1 MIPQFFSCARAIL
14 MFAAFLPAVAI
25 GQVPTLDAL
34 KQFPSAESAFQVRMK
49 RAVAERDRYREANR
63 DAHLI
68 VGRVQ
73 LQGNDDPESV
83 RSQMIIVQE
92 GFFVDVI
99 RDLKMPIGFRHAD
112 YKPLDFTLPEAAV
125 PEENGII
132 DVGIVKMSKASLA
145 DKGRIT
151 GKLMLE
157 ATDDAG
163 AARVSVTLSTPR
175 ANTPSNGTEGVGRKH
190 RSMTLKVGRDGT
202 VQSEPVSEGDYY
214 IGLSADGHVS
224 TSRRVTVNAGE
235 DTDFGHVGLELPRKI
250 KITYRVLETGDSN
263 FAESPEM
270 VKAFPAGHRWKATP
284 DIYGWDLEFEQSGGK
299 IAFSY
304 SYGPCQ
310 IKDLGPGTLDDHL
323 DALPEAATDSPRG
336 MEVTSGHV
344 YLLNQK
350 HWKHAVLFR
359 AEIDGKV
366 EPSEKMSSDVGITA
380 GSPQLPNVIA
390 HYEFEGNANDLNGT
404 GSAFD
409 LRNTQ
414 FNNGSLVLN
423 GQYEHSG
430 SALGYRAIAS
440 TPDQSYDSFTVAVRF
455 KAQSFDGRNKTILCG
470 GRSYRWF
477 QICAGQGNAV
487 SVTLN
492 NQRISHTFENLK
504 LRPGRWHQIAC
515 AVDIPKGI
523 VAVVLDRNRAEV
535 FRLPPGFKL
544 DVVGS
549 SGEESDKNWM
559 FTNYSFGDAFYGLID
574 ELTILKGTMS
584 AAAFRE
590 TIAKLK
596 ENTSASTSSN

>member
-1 MIPQFFSCARAIL
+1 MAPQFLNFARATF

-25 GQVPTLDAL
+25 GQMPTLDAL
-34 KQFPSAESAFQVRMK
+34 KRFPSAEKALQVRMK
-49 RAVAERDRYREANR
+49 RATAERDRYREANR

-68 VGRVQ
+68 VGRLQ

-83 RSQMIIVQE
+83 RSQMIIVE
-92 GFFVDVI
+92 DGFFVDVI

-112 YKPLDFTLPEAAV
+112 YKPLDFTLPDDAV
-125 PEENGII
+125 PGKNDII
-132 DVGIVKMSKASLA
+132 DVGIVKMSKAAFA

-151 GKLMLE
+151 GQLMLE
-157 ATDDAG
+157 AADDAG
-163 AARVSVTLSTPR
+163 AARVNVTLSTPR

-214 IGLSADGHVS
+214 LGLSADGHVS
-224 TSRRVTVNAGE
+224 ASRRVTVNAGE
-235 DTDFGHVGLELPRKI
+235 DTDFGRVRLELPQKI
-250 KITYRVLETGDSN
+250 KVTYRVLETGEGN

-270 VKAFPAGHRWKATP
+270 VKSFPAGHRWKATQ
-284 DIYGWDLEFEQSGGK
+284 DIYGWDLEFKQSGGK
-299 IAFSY
+299 VSFSY
-304 SYGPCQ
+304 SYSPCQ

-323 DALPEAATDSPRG
+323 DALPESATDSPRG

-344 YLLNQK
+344 YLLNQR

-359 AEIDGKV
+359 VEIDGKV
-366 EPSEKMSSDVGITA
+366 EPAEKMSSDVGSTA
-380 GSPQLPNVIA
+380 GSPKLPNVIA
-390 HYEFEGNANDLNGT
+390 HYEFDGNANELNGT
-404 GSAFD
+404 GFAFD

-414 FNNGSLVLN
+414 FNNGALVLN
-423 GQYEHSG
+423 GQYEHAARG
-430 SALGYRAIAS
+430 FGYRAIAN
-440 TPDQSYDSFTVAVRF
+440 TPNQSYDSFTVAVRF
-455 KAQSFDGRNKTILCG
+455 KAQSFADRNKTILCG

-477 QICAGQGNAV
+477 QICAGQDNAV

-492 NQRISHTFENLK
+492 NQRISHTFQNLK

-515 AVDIPKGI
+515 AVDIPKGF
-523 VAVVLDRNRAEV
+523 VAVVLDSNRAEV

-549 SGEESDKNWM
+549 NREQSDKNWM

-574 ELTILKGTMS
+574 ELTILRGTMQAS
-584 AAAFRE
+584 AFRE
-590 TIAKLK
+590 TIATLK
-596 ENTSASTSSN
+596 EQTSASTSSN

>member
-1 MIPQFFSCARAIL
+1 MIPQFLDFARAIL
-14 MFAAFLPAVAI
+14 MLAALLPAVAI
-25 GQVPTLDAL
+25 GQAPTLDAL
-34 KQFPSAESAFQVRMK
+34 KRFPSAEKALQVRMK

-83 RSQMIIVQE
+83 RSQMIIVEE

-99 RDLKMPIGFRHAD
+99 RDPKMPIGFRHSD
-112 YKPLDFTLPEAAV
+112 YQPLDFTLPDDAV
-125 PEENGII
+125 PGENGVI
-132 DVGIVKMSKASLA
+132 DVGFVKMSRASLA

-157 ATDDAG
+157 ATDDAS
-163 AARVSVTLSTPR
+163 AARVNVTLRTPR

-214 IGLSADGHVS
+214 VGLSADGHVS
-224 TSRRVTVNAGE
+224 TSRRVTVKAGE
-235 DTDFGHVGLELPRKI
+235 DTDFGRVGLELPRKI
-250 KITYRVLETGDSN
+250 NITYRVLKTGDRS

-270 VKAFPAGHRWKATP
+270 VKSFPAGHRWKATP

-299 IAFSY
+299 VSFSY
-304 SYGPCQ
+304 SYAPCH

-344 YLLNQK
+344 YLLNQQ

-359 AEIDGKV
+359 AEIDGKI
-366 EPSEKMSSDVGITA
+366 EPGEKMSPDVGITA
-380 GSPQLPNVIA
+380 GSPKLPNVIA
-390 HYEFEGNANDLNGT
+390 HYEFEGNANELNGT

-409 LRNTQ
+409 LKNTQ
-414 FNNGSLVLN
+414 FNNGALVLN

-430 SALGYRAIAS
+430 SASGYRAIAS
-440 TPDQSYDSFTVAVRF
+440 TPGQSYDSFTVSVRF
-455 KAQSFDGRNKTILCG
+455 KAQSFADRNRTILCG
-470 GRSYRWF
+470 GSSYRWF

-492 NQRISHTFENLK
+492 NQRISHTFQNLK
-504 LRPGRWHQIAC
+504 LRPGHWHQIAC

-523 VAVVLDRNRAEV
+523 VAVVLDHNRAEV

-544 DVVGS
+544 DVADS
-549 SGEESDKNWM
+549 SDAERDKNWM
-559 FTNYSFGDAFYGLID
+559 FTNYSYGNAFYGLID

-584 AAAFRE
+584 AAAFQK
-590 TIAKLK
+590 TIATLK